1 MRKKFRKKQKKQIK
15 SGSSQKNLQTDDR
28 KRVKTSQLSYN
39 LSYKLTNLSYVNLV
53 ISGIT

>member
-1 MRKKFRKKQKKQIK
+1 MRKKIRKKQKKQIK